1 MERRSPTL
9 ELLRLAL
16 PMIGM
21 MVSRQLVNFIDT
33 FMVSMLGTTAQAA
46 IAPSTILL
54 FTISCLGMGGA
65 QSIQT
70 FVSQA
75 DGRGAPHLAGSYA
88 WQSLYLGL
96 VMGVL
101 AIPLIVT
108 VPTWVGAI
116 GGLSHAPPEIERLEV
131 DFLSIALWFVAPA
144 TVTAGLESFYNGI
157 GKPRV
162 ALMAILASL
171 ASVIVGNYVL
181 IFGHAGFPAMGI
193 RGAAISTVL
202 SWVVRMAVLLVP
214 LFWKELDERYRTRRD
229 WRPRLGRLREL
240 IGLGWPISLQ
250 WLVDIGAWSVVL
262 AILIPRFG
270 AVQMAAATIALQ
282 YMHVSFMPG
291 LGVGMALTTQVGNA
305 IGAGQPD
312 LAVDRV
318 KVARRLIVAWM
329 GFVGLVF
336 LFAGKQLAH
345 AWIQFEPDA
354 PAELAIATAKVLVW
368 CGVWQVFDALCITYS
383 FALRGAGD
391 TRVPTLLF
399 AGCCWGIFITGGW
412 AITHFAPG
420 LGAPAIW
427 SAGAAYITVLGL
439 LLQRRWRGG
448 VWRTIQLSA
457 A

>member
-1 MERRSPTL
+1 MAAASRTLPVRTRGSRSTSGCSWVCWRSRSSPPFRR
-9 ELLRLAL
+9 
-16 PMIGM
+16 GW
-21 MVSRQLVNFIDT
+21 
-33 FMVSMLGTTAQAA
+33 AA
-46 IAPSTILL
+46 IAA
-54 FTISCLGMGGA
+54 ISD
-65 QSIQT
+65 T
-70 FVSQA
+70 
-75 DGRGAPHLAGSYA
+75 
-88 WQSLYLGL
+88 
-96 VMGVL
+96 
-101 AIPLIVT
+101 
-108 VPTWVGAI
+108 
-116 GGLSHAPPEIERLEV
+116 PPEIEQLEI

-157 GKPRV
+157 GRPRV

-171 ASVIVGNYVL
+171 ATVIVGNYVL

-202 SWVVRMAVLLVP
+202 SWFVRMTVLCLP
-214 LFWKELDERYRTRRD
+214 LFWKEFDARYRTRRD
-229 WRPRLGRLREL
+229 WRPRLDRIREL
-240 IGLGWPISLQ
+240 VGLGWPISLQ
-250 WLVDIGAWSVVL
+250 WLVDIGAWAVVL
-262 AILIPRFG
+262 AVLIPPFG

-282 YMHVSFMPG
+282 YMHVSFMPA

-318 KVARRLIVAWM
+318 IVARRVIVAWM

-336 LFAGKQLAH
+336 LVAGKQLAH

-354 PAELAIATAKVLVW
+354 PAELAIATKRVLLW

-391 TRVPTLLF
+391 TRVPALLF
-399 AGCCWGIFITGGW
+399 AGCCWGIFIAGGW
-412 AITHFAPG
+412 AISHFAPH

-439 LLQRRWRGG
+439 LLQRRFKQGT
-448 VWRTIQLSA
+448 WRTIQLSA